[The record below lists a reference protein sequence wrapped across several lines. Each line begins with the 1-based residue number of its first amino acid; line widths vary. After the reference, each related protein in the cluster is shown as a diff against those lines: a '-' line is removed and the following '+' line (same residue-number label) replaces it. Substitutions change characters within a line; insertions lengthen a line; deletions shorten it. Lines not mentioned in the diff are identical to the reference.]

1 MDFDQVLLK
10 EIDESLP
17 LCREVVLDD
26 AQFAQLILEL
36 TSRNGVPRPSSISN
50 PQNVRANLSE
60 FCVWE
65 LGVGHWQLFSK
76 RFSWPACTDPWR
88 DSPDHGIDILAT
100 DENVNTLMVLEVK
113 SSQDDGSNLVNN
125 QRSGLKGDFKSLFEG
140 EGRTRLE
147 TRVLGDIAH
156 SLRYHHNRPDLA
168 NKVSSLLGT
177 SPSTSPNVK
186 LIGVLV
192 CSDEQAQ
199 EKRHRAFER
208 LHTWLLEDDGD
219 DNQKWQADQCRYF
232 VIELDNLPVW
242 LEHLLP

>member
-1 MDFDQVLLK
+1 MDFEQVLSK
-10 EIDESLP
+10 KIDESLP
-17 LCREVVLDD
+17 LHREVVLDD

-36 TSRNGVPRPSSISN
+36 TSHNGFPRPSSISN
-50 PQNVRANLSE
+50 TQNVRANLSE

-65 LGVGHWQLFSK
+65 LGVGHWRLFSK
-76 RFSWPACTDPWR
+76 KFSWPANRDPWR
-88 DSPDHGIDILAT
+88 ESSDPGIDILAI
-100 DENVNTLMVLEVK
+100 DEDVEVLMVIEVK
-113 SSQDDGSNLVNN
+113 SSKYDGSNLINN
-125 QRSGLKGDFKSLFEG
+125 QTSGLKGDFKKLFEG
-140 EGRTRLE
+140 DPRRTRIE
-147 TRVLGDIAH
+147 TRVLDIKH
-156 SLRYHHNRPDLA
+156 QIRFGRENPVLA
-168 NKVSSLLGT
+168 KKVGTLLGS

-232 VIELDNLPVW
+232 VIELDNLPAW